1 MQGFHLAFLVGGEMV
16 TKEEIKKA
24 KEVDLVD
31 LVESLGFRLKKI
43 ASDTYAWQEHES
55 FRISRHKGFFWFSR
69 GIGGDNITC
78 IQEMCGCNFTN
89 AVKMIL
95 GQNVKYKT
103 ITSKKEKEEYNSEK
117 PKEEFQLPKRA
128 LNGKRAFAYLVK
140 TRGINPEIL
149 KEEFSKKHIYQE
161 DKTGNAVFVGYNKN
175 KAASAALRGV
185 GKDRFVKTQDNSDFS
200 YPYRVGNGEESIY
213 VFESP
218 IDLLSYLSMYEK
230 DEKATY
236 ISLYGVSTKAVDVFL
251 EENPRCNTIIICTD
265 NDGKGENVYNRLK
278 KQDLKQIVLRERP
291 IYKDFNEDL
300 LTRTMEKGISL

>member
-1 MQGFHLAFLVGGEMV
+1 MV

-31 LVESLGFRLKKI
+31 LVESLGFRFKKI
-43 ASDTYAWQEHES
+43 GQDTYAWEEHDS

-78 IQEMCGCNFTN
+78 IQEMCGCNFTK
-89 AVKMIL
+89 AVEMIL

-117 PKEEFQLPKRA
+117 PKEEFCLPKRA
-128 LNGKRAFAYLVK
+128 ANDKRAFAYLAK
-140 TRGINPEIL
+140 TRGINPDIL

-265 NDGKGENVYNRLK
+265 NDKKGENVYNRLK

-291 IYKDFNEDL
+291 TYKDFNEDL
-300 LTRTMEKGISL
+300 LTRTMEKGMSL